1 MSTRTVNPTQWTE
14 IPVTDLQKGMDFYSA
29 VFGWSL
35 SIDDTG
41 PNPVAFLPMDENGS
55 GTAGHLYPGKPAA
68 KGSGPTV
75 HFHVQSTV
83 EDAIQRVNDA
93 GGEASDMIIDI
104 PQGRFAY
111 GTDPDGNSI
120 GLFQYNQG

>member
-41 PNPVAFLPMDENGS
+41 PNPEPVPIASSRSIRRDASTMKQQRNPQV
-55 GTAGHLYPGKPAA
+55 AGHA
-68 KGSGPTV
+68 KRKRSGFGGAIISYCRKTYRGSW
-75 HFHVQSTV
+75 
-83 EDAIQRVNDA
+83 
-93 GGEASDMIIDI
+93 ASAWQVR
-104 PQGRFAY
+104 PY
-111 GTDPDGNSI
+111 C
-120 GLFQYNQG
+120 GLIFCTGAHSVP